1 MKTALVT
8 GAGRGLGKGFTEVL
22 LDRGFLVFAGVKNVS
37 VSHLQKHHNLKI
49 VPLDVTS
56 DKSIRMAVKIISKE
70 AKHLD
75 YLINNAGINKD
86 TATNG
91 HKEIVCELVKLDRKT
106 LLKMFDVNT
115 ISPMM
120 VLKIT
125 LPLLAKD
132 ESFVIN
138 ISSNRASLSD
148 VNDNGNY
155 GYRASKAAL
164 NIMTLSSLLDLPK
177 KVKTFAIHPG
187 DVKTDMNPTG
197 KNSPY
202 RQAEKIIAIT
212 KKWKADYNGRF
223 LRVDGTL
230 YSN

>member
-1 MKTALVT
+1 MT
-8 GAGRGLGKGFTEVL
+8 GAGKGLGKGFAEFL
-22 LDRGFLVFAGVKNVS
+22 LDQGFLVFAGARNIAS
-37 VSHLQKHHNLKI
+37 SNLKNHDNLRVI
-49 VPLDVTS
+49 PLDVSS
-56 DKSIRMAVKIISKE
+56 DESIANAVNLISKE
-70 AKHLD
+70 VDHLD
-75 YLINNAGINKD
+75 YLINNAGLNKD
-86 TATNG
+86 TATNW
-91 HKEIVCELVKLDRKT
+91 HKEIVCELPKLDRKT
-106 LLKMFDVNT
+106 MIKMFDVNT

-120 VLKIT
+120 VLKMT
-125 LPLLAKD
+125 LPLLAKA

-164 NIMTLSSLLDLPK
+164 NVMTLSSLFDLPK

-212 KKWKADYNGRF
+212 KKWKDDYNGRF
-223 LRVDGTL
+223 LRIDGTL